1 MIKFEIVG
9 NKSQCFEIAQK
20 LHDGLVG
27 RPAYVN
33 SEIFINYTD
42 DRVFLVVGHDNWSD
56 ICYIVNAD
64 SFTEADET

>member
-20 LHDGLVG
+20 LHNGLVG
-27 RPAYVN
+27 SPAYVN
-33 SEIFINYTD
+33 SEIFLNYTD
-42 DRVFLVVGHDNWSD
+42 DRVFLIVGDDNGND
-56 ICYIVNAD
+56 ICYTVNAD

>member
-27 RPAYVN
+27 SPAYVN

-42 DRVFLVVGHDNWSD
+42 DRVFLVMITGVIFATS
-56 ICYIVNAD
+56 
-64 SFTEADET
+64 